1 MRTTLTLDDEVASS
15 LRELA
20 RQSGQPFKQVVND
33 ALRRGLAEHE
43 RPQARRYRL
52 SVAALGLPRSGIDLS
67 RTLALAD
74 ALEDAALVL
83 KLEARK

>member
-1 MRTTLTLDDEVASS
+1 MRTTLTIDDQLASA

-20 RQSGQPFKQVVND
+20 RQSGLPFKQVVND
-33 ALRRGLAEHE
+33 TLRRGLIEHG

-52 SVAALGLPRSGIDLS
+52 PVAALGLPRPGIDLTK
-67 RTLALAD
+67 TLALAD
-74 ALEDAALVL
+74 ALEDAALAL